1 MNGFQSG
8 NGGLRPDPAVYIN
21 PHAPKHVRDFFDH
34 FYPDVQRVSAMYF
47 QELIGRRAADWLLRR
62 GHCR

>member
-47 QELIGRRAADWLLRR
+47 QELIGGFTDGGPPIR